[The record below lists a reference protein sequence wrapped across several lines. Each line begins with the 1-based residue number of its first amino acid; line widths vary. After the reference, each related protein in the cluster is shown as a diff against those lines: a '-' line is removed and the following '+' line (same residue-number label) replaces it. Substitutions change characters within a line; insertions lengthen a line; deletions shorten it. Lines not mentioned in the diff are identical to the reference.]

1 LWQVKKKELA
11 IHKSVFMSQLKTWLL
26 IILVTLAFLVT
37 GLGGF
42 QDMFGVKLPFSKEHG
57 WNDGTFLMLTAILV
71 ALVLK

>member
-1 LWQVKKKELA
+1 VKKKDLP
-11 IHKSVFMSQLKTWLL
+11 IHKSVFMSQLKKWLL
-26 IILVTLAFLVT
+26 IFLVAMAFMVT

-42 QDMFGVKLPFSKEHG
+42 QDMFGVQLPFSKEHG